1 MEEIRDQELKLFGF
15 ATNFE
20 KFTRL
25 LTDFEPYA
33 QLWKSVA
40 FFVDQKKRW
49 TNGPVCELN
58 SGEVESVVREQT
70 KVSHKL
76 LASFPATSMAM
87 RIANKFRED
96 VLEMSRQL
104 AAIELVS
111 RPGLKQRHWEQL
123 REVLSMPPINSVRD
137 ITLNKLL

>member
-40 FFVDQKKRW
+40 FFVD
-49 TNGPVCELN
+49 
-58 SGEVESVVREQT
+58 
-70 KVSHKL
+70 
-76 LASFPATSMAM
+76 
-87 RIANKFRED
+87 
-96 VLEMSRQL
+96 
-104 AAIELVS
+104 
-111 RPGLKQRHWEQL
+111 
-123 REVLSMPPINSVRD
+123 
-137 ITLNKLL
+137 